1 MLLNLLFTL
10 RVALLIILDM
20 VLIFQKV
27 IYALPTLLL
36 FIIILRFTMSKT
48 KRKKKIEYFYQK
60 SSCEFDVLFLDEVPL
75 TENQQLGIGTFTY
88 IVYN

>member
-27 IYALPTLLL
+27 IYALLTLLL
-36 FIIILRFTMSKT
+36 FIIILRFAMSKT
-48 KRKKKIEYFYQK
+48 KMEK
-60 SSCEFDVLFLDEVPL
+60 
-75 TENQQLGIGTFTY
+75 EN
-88 IVYN
+88 